1 MSNLPSHAARPEE
14 SMKAFMMLEQTH
26 LPFLKV
32 HGGGGSFVATM
43 PPLEKEITVSGI
55 HFESE
60 NVSINTPIDPPITCL
75 QEESGTWRLHQDNN
89 KWELE
94 YVTETQYGRL
104 VRNAGP
110 IRWPIDPNT
119 VMQRG

>member
-14 SMKAFMMLEQTH
+14 SMKAFMMLERTH

-32 HGGGGSFVATM
+32 QGGGGWFAAMM
-43 PPLEKEITVSGI
+43 PTLEKEITVSGI

-60 NVSINTPIDPPITCL
+60 NVSINTPIDPPITCSSG
-75 QEESGTWRLHQDNN
+75 EAGTWRLMQYNN
-89 KWELE
+89 RWELE
-94 YVTETQYGRL
+94 YVTEAQHGRPT
-104 VRNAGP
+104 RHADP